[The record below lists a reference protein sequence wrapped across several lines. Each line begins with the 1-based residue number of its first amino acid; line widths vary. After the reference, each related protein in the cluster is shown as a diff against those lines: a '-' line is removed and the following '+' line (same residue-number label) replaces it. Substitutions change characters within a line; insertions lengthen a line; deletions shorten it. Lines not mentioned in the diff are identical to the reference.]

1 MGKAEYILLLLTEWL
16 KLLYEDAYEVDY
28 KSRTNSKSIDGKY
41 LYCKKSRS
49 ESALDN
55 EA

>member
-1 MGKAEYILLLLTEWL
+1 MLLLRTERR

-28 KSRTNSKSIDGKY
+28 KPRTNSKRLKSIYGKY
-41 LYCKKSRS
+41 LHCKNSWS